1 MGDYI
6 NVVETFETKGIEL
19 TVFTRFHFQY
29 ELRLRADLDSVGCLE
44 FGCFSRVNKRLSCR
58 RGTARRA
65 EPIHTDRQ
73 TDTVL

>member
-29 ELRLRADLDSVGCLE
+29 ELRLRTDLDSVECLE
-44 FGCFSRVNKRLSCR
+44 FGCFPRVNKTLSCR
-58 RGTARRA
+58 RETARRA
-65 EPIHTDRQ
+65 KPIHTDRQ